1 MQQVPPPLP
10 HKPGVAG
17 GVGASAGEAG
27 TLVQG
32 VETAERVLLPPL
44 EALLALQEVR
54 PEQEDQQSARVQQ
67 LQALVDEVQ
76 GQTVGRVA
84 YDDIV
89 AAVGLAASVCGAH
102 CGVHLLPSQ
111 MK

>member
-1 MQQVPPPLP
+1 MQPVPPPLP

-27 TLVQG
+27 ALVQG

-54 PEQEDQQSARVQQ
+54 PEQEDQQATRVQQ

-89 AAVGLAASVCGAH
+89 AAVGLVVEEACLLYTSDAADD
-102 CGVHLLPSQ
+102 
-111 MK
+111 